1 MTPATALD
9 RAVSPTPA
17 RLRED
22 ARILCIRLS
31 SRGDTL
37 LTFPAVA
44 ALRRRFPRAHIAFL
58 TDSRYAELLQ
68 GSEAVDEVFLLDRL
82 ALKGGRPAGVGSLFS
97 AVLMPLA
104 LGRWDAVVDFQC
116 YTETAL
122 LGALT
127 RAPVRVG
134 RHYKTIR
141 ELAVPAVDRR
151 APPGNL
157 HAVRPPRHPRPR
169 RPGRGTL

>member
-1 MTPATALD
+1 
-9 RAVSPTPA
+9 VSQAPIK
-17 RLRED
+17 LRVD

-31 SRGDTL
+31 SRGDIL

-44 ALRRRFPRAHIAFL
+44 ALRRRYPRAHIAFL

-68 GSEAVDEVFLLDRL
+68 GSGSIDQVLLLDRL
-82 ALKGGRPAGVGSLFS
+82 ALKGGRPAGLRSL
-97 AVLMPLA
+97 AGDVLRPLA
-104 LGRWDAVVDFQC
+104 TGRWDAVIDFQS

-134 RHYKTIR
+134 RRFKTS
-141 ELAVPAVDRR
+141 AS
-151 APPGNL
+151 
-157 HAVRPPRHPRPR
+157 
-169 RPGRGTL
+169 